1 MEMQQV
7 ATKRGPLVWRDM
19 DQEALD
25 NAYDQLVYAPNRD
38 VVLGRMRAASDRAR
52 ENLGA
57 PERAPYG
64 ASEYEWF
71 DLFRAKTAAPAA
83 GGLAPINVFVHGGGW
98 RVGGAA
104 ESALNAEPLVNAGAH
119 AFILDFINV
128 DQAGGDLVS
137 MHRQVSGAL
146 AFIWNNAEGFGGDRS
161 RFYVSGASSGAH
173 LAACALSTGWRQQ
186 KLPADFCKGAVLVSG
201 MYDLAPVRLSK
212 RSAYVRFTDPMERDL
227 SPERHIDQINTPI
240 VLVYGSGDT
249 PEFQRQT
256 RDFLGAL
263 RNAQKPAELVFAE
276 GYNHF
281 ELIETIANPY
291 GAAGRVRLEQMGL
304 S

>member
-1 MEMQQV
+1 MQQV
-7 ATKRGPLVWRDM
+7 ATKRGPLVWRDF

-38 VVLGRMRAASDRAR
+38 LILGRMRAASDRAR

-57 PERAPYG
+57 PERVAYG
-64 ASEYEWF
+64 ASEYERF
-71 DLFRAKTAAPAA
+71 DLFRAKTA
-83 GGLAPINVFVHGGGW
+83 GRGLAPINVFVHGGGW

-104 ESALNAEPLVNAGAH
+104 ESALNAEPLVRAGAH

-128 DQAGGDLVS
+128 DEAGGDLVS

-146 AFIWNNAEGFGGDRS
+146 AFIWNNAAGFGGDRN

-173 LAACALSTGWRQQ
+173 LAACALSTGWREQ

-212 RSAYVRFTDPMERDL
+212 RSTYVKFTDEMERDL

-263 RNAQKPAELVFAE
+263 RNAQKPAEIVFAE

-291 GAAGRVRLEQMGL
+291 GVAGRVRLKQMGL
-304 S
+304 G

>member
-1 MEMQQV
+1 MQQ
-7 ATKRGPLVWRDM
+7 AAKARGPLVWGDL

-38 VVLGRMRAASDRAR
+38 VILGRIRSASERTR
-52 ENLGA
+52 QRLGK
-57 PERAPYG
+57 PERVPYG
-64 ASEYEWF
+64 ATEYEWF
-71 DLFRAKTAAPAA
+71 DLFRAKRTTGS
-83 GGLAPINVFVHGGGW
+83 GGTLAPINVFIHGGGW
-98 RVGGAA
+98 RVGSAA

-128 DQAGGDLVS
+128 DEAGGDLMS
-137 MHRQVSGAL
+137 MYRQVSSAI
-146 AFIWNNAEGFGGDRS
+146 AFIWKNAEGFGGDRS
-161 RFYVSGASSGAH
+161 RLYVSGASSGAH
-173 LAACALSTGWRQQ
+173 LAACALSQGWREQ

-212 RSAYVRFTDPMERDL
+212 RSTYVKFTDEMERDL

-263 RNAQKPAELVFAE
+263 RNAQKPAEIVFAE

-291 GAAGRVRLEQMGL
+291 GVAGRVRLKQMGL
-304 S
+304 G

>member
-1 MEMQQV
+1 MQQV

-19 DQEALD
+19 DQDALD

-38 VVLGRMRAASDRAR
+38 IILGRIAAASERAR

-57 PERAPYG
+57 PERIAYG
-64 ASEYEWF
+64 SSEYERF
-71 DLFRAKTAAPAA
+71 DLFHAKTAATEKRNER
-83 GGLAPINVFVHGGGW
+83 GAPINVFVHGGAW
-98 RVGGAA
+98 RVGSAA
-104 ESALNAEPLVNAGAH
+104 DNALFAEPLVNAGAH

-128 DQAGGDLVS
+128 DQAGGSIVP

-146 AFIWNNAEGFGGDRS
+146 AFIWNNAERFGGDRKK
-161 RFYVSGASSGAH
+161 FYVSAASSGAH
-173 LAACALSTGWRQQ
+173 LAACALSRGWREQN
-186 KLPADFCKGAVLVSG
+186 LPADFCKGALLVSG

-212 RSAYVRFTDPMERDL
+212 RSAYVKFTDEMEGEL
-227 SPERHIDQINTPI
+227 SPQRHIDGITTPLF
-240 VLVYGSGDT
+240 LVHGSGDT

-256 RDFLGAL
+256 EDFFAAL
-263 RNAQKPAELVFAE
+263 KKAGKPAEHFVAE

-291 GAAGRVRLEQMGL
+291 GPAGRARLKQMEL
-304 S
+304 C

>member
-1 MEMQQV
+1 MQQV

-57 PERAPYG
+57 PERVPYG

-104 ESALNAEPLVNAGAH
+104 ESALNAEALVNAGAH

-128 DQAGGDLVS
+128 DEARGDLVS

-146 AFIWNNAEGFGGDRS
+146 AFIWNNAAGFGGDRS
-161 RFYVSGASSGAH
+161 RFYVSAASSGAH

-212 RSAYVRFTDPMERDL
+212 RSAYVKFTDPMERDL

-256 RDFLGAL
+256 RDFATAL
-263 RNAQKPAELVFAE
+263 RTAGKPVELLVGE
-276 GYNHF
+276 NYNHF
-281 ELIETIANPY
+281 ELVETLASPY
-291 GAAGRVRLEQMGL
+291 GLAGRAARAQLGVG
-304 S
+304 

>member
-1 MEMQQV
+1 MQQV
-7 ATKRGPLVWRDM
+7 ATKRGPLVWGDL

-38 VVLGRMRAASDRAR
+38 IILGRMRAASDRAR
-52 ENLGA
+52 ENLGV
-57 PERAPYG
+57 PERVPYG
-64 ASEYEWF
+64 ASEYERF
-71 DLFRAKTAAPAA
+71 DLFRAKGTGSA
-83 GGLAPINVFVHGGGW
+83 GRGLAPINVFVHGGGW

-104 ESALNAEPLVNAGAH
+104 ESALNAEALVNAGAH
-119 AFILDFINV
+119 AFILDFMNV
-128 DQAGGDLVS
+128 DEAGGDLVS

-146 AFIWNNAEGFGGDRS
+146 AFIWNNAAGFGGDRS

-173 LAACALSTGWRQQ
+173 LAACALSTGWREQ

-212 RSAYVRFTDPMERDL
+212 RSAYVKFTDEMERDL

-249 PEFQRQT
+249 PEFRRQT

-263 RNAQKPAELVFAE
+263 RNAQKPAEAVFAE

-281 ELIETIANPY
+281 ELIETIANPF
-291 GAAGRVRLEQMGL
+291 GVAGRVRLKQMGL

>member
-1 MEMQQV
+1 MQQV
-7 ATKRGPLVWRDM
+7 ATKRGPLVWRDF

-25 NAYDQLVYAPNRD
+25 DAYDQLVYAPNRD
-38 VVLGRMRAASDRAR
+38 HHPRADARRERSRARTPWQARAPPLRRKRVRVVRSVPRQDFRAAGR
-52 ENLGA
+52 
-57 PERAPYG
+57 
-64 ASEYEWF
+64 
-71 DLFRAKTAAPAA
+71 
-83 GGLAPINVFVHGGGW
+83 GLAPINVFVHGGGW

-104 ESALNAEPLVNAGAH
+104 ESALNAEAIVNAGAH

-146 AFIWNNAEGFGGDRS
+146 AFIWNNAAGFGGDRS
-161 RFYVSGASSGAH
+161 RFYVSAASSGAH
-173 LAACALSTGWRQQ
+173 LAACALSTGWREQ

-212 RSAYVRFTDPMERDL
+212 RSAYVKFTDPMERDL

-263 RNAQKPAELVFAE
+263 RNAQKPAEAVFAE

-291 GAAGRVRLEQMGL
+291 GVAGRARLQQMGL
-304 S
+304 V